1 MTEDGEESEDDD
13 EVEGVGFDVEP
24 VSSDTSD
31 LRLMQILNAHLRLLF
46 NYVIYILKNFVP
58 LLECRLKAPFTL
70 PTIRLEAVNTFSAW
84 SV

>member
-46 NYVIYILKNFVP
+46 NYVIYIL
-58 LLECRLKAPFTL
+58 
-70 PTIRLEAVNTFSAW
+70 
-84 SV
+84 